1 MKYYILLIYL
11 LAFSLATEGNTAV
24 KDSLSE
30 ALPSASSPLQKLEIM
45 TNLMDLS
52 RQEEQVEYAKQ
63 LYWLAL
69 EEDEDYYKEAALTEI
84 LRFYV
89 NTDAKDSA
97 KVYLA
102 EAERELKGKAR
113 DFLVTYMKTIMDV
126 RVVYYTKGEDRM
138 KLIEKYKLRLE
149 TEKDMPVLDK
159 ISNYYLLGMANSN
172 RVDPKN
178 QDAIYK
184 EVCYYMNN
192 LIELSDNI
200 PLRYSYLF
208 RLNTLNI
215 LSLMEATPE
224 NRVKASLRY
233 LNMQKE
239 YADTKEMKKRPYTS
253 KRHLLNAYS
262 TLATAAETV
271 GKDMAT
277 YYFNYFID
285 LNRKYPEDAAFSAE
299 YDRYFTS
306 LNYYKSIRDFQKAA
320 DYNDSVIYYFRHGD
334 FQFNLTENI
343 VLTLKDK
350 IDCLDSLHRYKDAYE
365 AYKEYSV
372 LLDSARTRSM
382 ENKVEDLEIK
392 KYVDELVVEKKAL
405 EIDLQKSRSQ
415 LYLFLALL
423 ILSICFGIFIF
434 FRLGKIKS
442 LYKELQESNR
452 LVIIASEKAQES
464 ERMKNAFIK
473 NMCHEVRTPL
483 NAINGFAE
491 LITSDGISPEEKK
504 EFSKIIYTN
513 CHNITSMMNDVLV
526 IAQLDSSNEVLPLE
540 PVHISLLC
548 HHEMNKLKK
557 LQQKPDIHYQVEGDK
572 SNDLIY
578 SDPNHFGIIISH
590 LLNNANKFT
599 NQGSITLSYQPEEE
613 GRIMCICVTDT
624 GCGIPADKSE
634 WIFERFTKNDD
645 FIPVRASASTS
656 AASSPNAS
664 TVPSNWIPVTPGE
677 PGSFYG
683 FRLIPTNSQQVFFW
697 QTCPINHHLI
707 SSVFLRC
714 KPFPDIRQFA

>member
-52 RQEEQVEYAKQ
+52 RQEEQVEYDKQ

-334 FQFNLTENI
+334 FQFDLTENI

-645 FIPVRASASTS
+645 FIP
-656 AASSPNAS
+656 
-664 TVPSNWIPVTPGE
+664 
-677 PGSFYG
+677 GSGLGLYLC
-683 FRLIPTNSQQVFFW
+683 RLITQRLNGSLKLD
-697 QTCPINHHLI
+697 TCYTGGARFILRLPINPY
-707 SSVFLRC
+707 
-714 KPFPDIRQFA
+714 K

>member
-149 TEKDMPVLDK
+149 TEKDIPVLDK

-334 FQFNLTENI
+334 FQFDLTENI

-392 KYVDELVVEKKAL
+392 KHVDELVVEKKAL

-590 LLNNANKFT
+590 LLSNANKFT
-599 NQGSITLSYQPEEE
+599 NQGSITLSYRPEEE

-645 FIPVRASASTS
+645 FIP
-656 AASSPNAS
+656 
-664 TVPSNWIPVTPGE
+664 
-677 PGSFYG
+677 GSGLGLYLC
-683 FRLIPTNSQQVFFW
+683 RLITQRLNGSLKLD
-697 QTCPINHHLI
+697 TCYTGGARFILRLPINPY
-707 SSVFLRC
+707 
-714 KPFPDIRQFA
+714 K

>member
-224 NRVKASLRY
+224 NRVKVSLRY

-334 FQFNLTENI
+334 FQFDLTENI

-392 KYVDELVVEKKAL
+392 KNVDELVVEKKAL

-645 FIPVRASASTS
+645 FIP
-656 AASSPNAS
+656 
-664 TVPSNWIPVTPGE
+664 
-677 PGSFYG
+677 GSGLGLYLC
-683 FRLIPTNSQQVFFW
+683 RLITQRLNGSLKLD
-697 QTCPINHHLI
+697 TCYTGGARFILRLPINPY
-707 SSVFLRC
+707 
-714 KPFPDIRQFA
+714 K

>member
-277 YYFNYFID
+277 HYFNYFID

-590 LLNNANKFT
+590 LLSNANKFT
-599 NQGSITLSYQPEEE
+599 NQGSITLSYRPEEE

-645 FIPVRASASTS
+645 FIP
-656 AASSPNAS
+656 
-664 TVPSNWIPVTPGE
+664 
-677 PGSFYG
+677 GSGLGLYLC
-683 FRLIPTNSQQVFFW
+683 RLITQRLNGSLKLD
-697 QTCPINHHLI
+697 TCYTGGARFILRLPINPY
-707 SSVFLRC
+707 
-714 KPFPDIRQFA
+714 K

>member
-52 RQEEQVEYAKQ
+52 LQEEQVEYAKQ

-334 FQFNLTENI
+334 FQFDLTENI

-392 KYVDELVVEKKAL
+392 KHVDELVVEKKAL

-599 NQGSITLSYQPEEE
+599 NQGSITLSYRPEEE

-645 FIPVRASASTS
+645 FIP
-656 AASSPNAS
+656 
-664 TVPSNWIPVTPGE
+664 
-677 PGSFYG
+677 GSGLGLYLC
-683 FRLIPTNSQQVFFW
+683 RLITQRLNGSLKLD
-697 QTCPINHHLI
+697 TCYTGGARFILRLPINPY
-707 SSVFLRC
+707 
-714 KPFPDIRQFA
+714 K

>member
-63 LYWLAL
+63 LYWLVL

-277 YYFNYFID
+277 HYFNYFID

-334 FQFNLTENI
+334 FQFDLTENI

-382 ENKVEDLEIK
+382 EKKVEDLEIK
-392 KYVDELVVEKKAL
+392 KHVDELVVEKKAL

-599 NQGSITLSYQPEEE
+599 NQGSITLSYRPEEE

-645 FIPVRASASTS
+645 FIP
-656 AASSPNAS
+656 
-664 TVPSNWIPVTPGE
+664 
-677 PGSFYG
+677 GSGLGLYLC
-683 FRLIPTNSQQVFFW
+683 RLITQRLNGSLKLD
-697 QTCPINHHLI
+697 TCYTGGARFILRLPINPY
-707 SSVFLRC
+707 
-714 KPFPDIRQFA
+714 K

>member
-52 RQEEQVEYAKQ
+52 RQEEQMEYAKQ

-320 DYNDSVIYYFRHGD
+320 DYNDSVIYYFRHGN
-334 FQFNLTENI
+334 FQFDLTENI

-392 KYVDELVVEKKAL
+392 KHVDELVVEKKAL

-423 ILSICFGIFIF
+423 ILSISFGIFIF

-548 HHEMNKLKK
+548 HHEMNKMKK

-599 NQGSITLSYQPEEE
+599 NQGSITLSYRPEEE

-645 FIPVRASASTS
+645 FIP
-656 AASSPNAS
+656 
-664 TVPSNWIPVTPGE
+664 
-677 PGSFYG
+677 GSGLGLYLC
-683 FRLIPTNSQQVFFW
+683 RLITQRLNGSLKLD
-697 QTCPINHHLI
+697 TCYTGGARFILRLPINPY
-707 SSVFLRC
+707 
-714 KPFPDIRQFA
+714 K

>member
-1 MKYYILLIYL
+1 MKHYILLIYF
-11 LAFSLATEGNTAV
+11 LAFSLSTEANTAV
-24 KDSLSE
+24 KDSLSG
-30 ALPSASSPLQKLEIM
+30 ALSSASSPLQKLEIM
-45 TNLMDLS
+45 TNLMDIS

-63 LYWLAL
+63 LYKLAL

-149 TEKDMPVLDK
+149 TEKGMPVLDK
-159 ISNYYLLGMANSN
+159 IANYYLLGMANSN

-178 QDAIYK
+178 QNAIYK
-184 EVCYYMNN
+184 EICYYMNN
-192 LIELSDNI
+192 LIKLSDNI

-224 NRVKASLRY
+224 DRVKASLLY

-262 TLATAAETV
+262 TLATATETV

-299 YDRYFTS
+299 YDRFFTS

-334 FQFNLTENI
+334 FQFDLTENI

-365 AYKEYSV
+365 AYKEYTV

-392 KYVDELVVEKKAL
+392 KHVDELVVEKKAL
-405 EIDLQKSRSQ
+405 EVDLQKSQSR
-415 LYLFLALL
+415 LYLFLTLL

-452 LVIIASEKAQES
+452 LVVIASEKAQES

-491 LITSDGISPEEKK
+491 LITGDGVSPEE
-504 EFSKIIYTN
+504 
-513 CHNITSMMNDVLV
+513 
-526 IAQLDSSNEVLPLE
+526 
-540 PVHISLLC
+540 
-548 HHEMNKLKK
+548 
-557 LQQKPDIHYQVEGDK
+557 
-572 SNDLIY
+572 
-578 SDPNHFGIIISH
+578 
-590 LLNNANKFT
+590 
-599 NQGSITLSYQPEEE
+599 NQ
-613 GRIMCICVTDT
+613 
-624 GCGIPADKSE
+624 
-634 WIFERFTKNDD
+634 
-645 FIPVRASASTS
+645 
-656 AASSPNAS
+656 
-664 TVPSNWIPVTPGE
+664 
-677 PGSFYG
+677 
-683 FRLIPTNSQQVFFW
+683 
-697 QTCPINHHLI
+697 
-707 SSVFLRC
+707 
-714 KPFPDIRQFA
+714 

>member
-1 MKYYILLIYL
+1 
-11 LAFSLATEGNTAV
+11 
-24 KDSLSE
+24 
-30 ALPSASSPLQKLEIM
+30 
-45 TNLMDLS
+45 
-52 RQEEQVEYAKQ
+52 
-63 LYWLAL
+63 
-69 EEDEDYYKEAALTEI
+69 
-84 LRFYV
+84 
-89 NTDAKDSA
+89 
-97 KVYLA
+97 
-102 EAERELKGKAR
+102 
-113 DFLVTYMKTIMDV
+113 
-126 RVVYYTKGEDRM
+126 M

-277 YYFNYFID
+277 HYFNYFID

-334 FQFNLTENI
+334 FQFDLTENI

-590 LLNNANKFT
+590 LLSNANKFT

-645 FIPVRASASTS
+645 FIP
-656 AASSPNAS
+656 
-664 TVPSNWIPVTPGE
+664 
-677 PGSFYG
+677 GSGLGLYLC
-683 FRLIPTNSQQVFFW
+683 RLITQRLNGSLKLD
-697 QTCPINHHLI
+697 TCYTGGARFILRLPINPY
-707 SSVFLRC
+707 
-714 KPFPDIRQFA
+714 K

>member
-334 FQFNLTENI
+334 FQFDLTENI

-392 KYVDELVVEKKAL
+392 KHVDELVVEKKAL

-513 CHNITSMMNDVLV
+513 CYNITSMMNDVLV
-526 IAQLDSSNEVLPLE
+526 IAQLDSSNEVLPLK
-540 PVHISLLC
+540 PVHIGLLC

-590 LLNNANKFT
+590 LLSNANKFT
-599 NQGSITLSYQPEEE
+599 NQGSITLSYRPEEE

-645 FIPVRASASTS
+645 FIP
-656 AASSPNAS
+656 
-664 TVPSNWIPVTPGE
+664 
-677 PGSFYG
+677 GSGLGLYLC
-683 FRLIPTNSQQVFFW
+683 RLITQRLNGSLKLD
-697 QTCPINHHLI
+697 TCYTGGARFILRLPINPY
-707 SSVFLRC
+707 
-714 KPFPDIRQFA
+714 K

>member
-599 NQGSITLSYQPEEE
+599 NQGSITLSYRPEEE
-613 GRIMCICVTDT
+613 GRIMCIYVTDT

-645 FIPVRASASTS
+645 FIP
-656 AASSPNAS
+656 
-664 TVPSNWIPVTPGE
+664 
-677 PGSFYG
+677 GSGLGLYLC
-683 FRLIPTNSQQVFFW
+683 RLITQRLNGSLKLD
-697 QTCPINHHLI
+697 TCYTGGARFILRLPINPY
-707 SSVFLRC
+707 
-714 KPFPDIRQFA
+714 K

>member
-306 LNYYKSIRDFQKAA
+306 LNYYKSIRNFQKAA

-382 ENKVEDLEIK
+382 EKKVEDLEIK
-392 KYVDELVVEKKAL
+392 KHVDELVVEKKAL

-599 NQGSITLSYQPEEE
+599 NQGSITLSYRPEEE

-645 FIPVRASASTS
+645 FIP
-656 AASSPNAS
+656 
-664 TVPSNWIPVTPGE
+664 
-677 PGSFYG
+677 GSGLGLYLC
-683 FRLIPTNSQQVFFW
+683 RLITQRLNGSLKLD
-697 QTCPINHHLI
+697 TCYTGGARFILRLPINPY
-707 SSVFLRC
+707 
-714 KPFPDIRQFA
+714 K

>member
-149 TEKDMPVLDK
+149 TEKGMPVLDK
-159 ISNYYLLGMANSN
+159 IANYYLLGMANSN

-262 TLATAAETV
+262 TLATATETV

-334 FQFNLTENI
+334 FQFDLTENI

-645 FIPVRASASTS
+645 FIP
-656 AASSPNAS
+656 
-664 TVPSNWIPVTPGE
+664 
-677 PGSFYG
+677 GSGLGLYLC
-683 FRLIPTNSQQVFFW
+683 RLITQRLNGSLKLD
-697 QTCPINHHLI
+697 TCYTGGARFILRLPINPY
-707 SSVFLRC
+707 
-714 KPFPDIRQFA
+714 K

>member
-52 RQEEQVEYAKQ
+52 LQEEQVEYAKQ

-320 DYNDSVIYYFRHGD
+320 DYNDSVIYYFRHGN
-334 FQFNLTENI
+334 FQFDLTENI

-392 KYVDELVVEKKAL
+392 KHVDELVVEKKAL

-423 ILSICFGIFIF
+423 ILSISFGIFIF

-645 FIPVRASASTS
+645 FIP
-656 AASSPNAS
+656 
-664 TVPSNWIPVTPGE
+664 
-677 PGSFYG
+677 GSGLGLYLC
-683 FRLIPTNSQQVFFW
+683 RLITQRLNGSLKLD
-697 QTCPINHHLI
+697 TCYTGGARFILRLPINPY
-707 SSVFLRC
+707 
-714 KPFPDIRQFA
+714 K

>member
-239 YADTKEMKKRPYTS
+239 YADTKEMKTRPYTS

-334 FQFNLTENI
+334 FQFDLTENI

-645 FIPVRASASTS
+645 FIP
-656 AASSPNAS
+656 
-664 TVPSNWIPVTPGE
+664 
-677 PGSFYG
+677 GSGLGLYLC
-683 FRLIPTNSQQVFFW
+683 RLITQRLNGSLKLD
-697 QTCPINHHLI
+697 TCYTGGARFILRLPINPY
-707 SSVFLRC
+707 
-714 KPFPDIRQFA
+714 K

>member
-320 DYNDSVIYYFRHGD
+320 DYNDSVIYYFRHGN
-334 FQFNLTENI
+334 FQFDLTENI

-645 FIPVRASASTS
+645 FIP
-656 AASSPNAS
+656 
-664 TVPSNWIPVTPGE
+664 
-677 PGSFYG
+677 GSGLGLYLC
-683 FRLIPTNSQQVFFW
+683 RLITQRLNGSLKLD
-697 QTCPINHHLI
+697 TCYTGGARFILRLPINPY
-707 SSVFLRC
+707 
-714 KPFPDIRQFA
+714 K

>member
-224 NRVKASLRY
+224 NQVKASLRY

-645 FIPVRASASTS
+645 FIP
-656 AASSPNAS
+656 
-664 TVPSNWIPVTPGE
+664 
-677 PGSFYG
+677 GSGLGLYLC
-683 FRLIPTNSQQVFFW
+683 RLITQRLNGSLKLD
-697 QTCPINHHLI
+697 TCYTGGARFILRLPINPY
-707 SSVFLRC
+707 
-714 KPFPDIRQFA
+714 K

>member
-1 MKYYILLIYL
+1 
-11 LAFSLATEGNTAV
+11 
-24 KDSLSE
+24 
-30 ALPSASSPLQKLEIM
+30 
-45 TNLMDLS
+45 MDLS

-89 NTDAKDSA
+89 NTAAKDSA

-138 KLIEKYKLRLE
+138 KLIEKYNLRLE

-215 LSLMEATPE
+215 QSLMEATPE

-277 YYFNYFID
+277 YYFNYFIE

-334 FQFNLTENI
+334 FQFDLTENI

-392 KYVDELVVEKKAL
+392 KHVDELVVEKKAL

-578 SDPNHFGIIISH
+578 SDPNQFGNIISH

-599 NQGSITLSYQPEEE
+599 NQGSITLSYRPEEE
-613 GRIMCICVTDT
+613 GRIMCSCVTDT
-624 GCGIPADKSE
+624 GFGIPADKSE

-645 FIPVRASASTS
+645 FIP
-656 AASSPNAS
+656 
-664 TVPSNWIPVTPGE
+664 
-677 PGSFYG
+677 GSGLGRYLC
-683 FRLIPTNSQQVFFW
+683 RLITQRLIGSLKLV
-697 QTCPINHHLI
+697 TCFTGGARFILRLPIN
-707 SSVFLRC
+707 
-714 KPFPDIRQFA
+714 PYN

>member
-1 MKYYILLIYL
+1 MP
-11 LAFSLATEGNTAV
+11 N
-24 KDSLSE
+24 
-30 ALPSASSPLQKLEIM
+30 SSIGSHLKKTKTI
-45 TNLMDLS
+45 
-52 RQEEQVEYAKQ
+52 
-63 LYWLAL
+63 
-69 EEDEDYYKEAALTEI
+69 KEAALTEI

-334 FQFNLTENI
+334 FQFDLTENI

-645 FIPVRASASTS
+645 FIP
-656 AASSPNAS
+656 
-664 TVPSNWIPVTPGE
+664 
-677 PGSFYG
+677 GSGLGLYLC
-683 FRLIPTNSQQVFFW
+683 RLITQRLNGSLKLD
-697 QTCPINHHLI
+697 TCYTGGARFILRLPINPY
-707 SSVFLRC
+707 
-714 KPFPDIRQFA
+714 K

>member
-253 KRHLLNAYS
+253 KRHLLNTYS

-334 FQFNLTENI
+334 FQFDLTENI

-599 NQGSITLSYQPEEE
+599 NQGSITLSYRPEEE

-645 FIPVRASASTS
+645 FIP
-656 AASSPNAS
+656 
-664 TVPSNWIPVTPGE
+664 
-677 PGSFYG
+677 GSGLGLYLC
-683 FRLIPTNSQQVFFW
+683 RLITQHLNGSLKLD
-697 QTCPINHHLI
+697 TCYTGGARFILRLPINPY
-707 SSVFLRC
+707 
-714 KPFPDIRQFA
+714 K

>member
-320 DYNDSVIYYFRHGD
+320 DYNDSVIYYFRHGN
-334 FQFNLTENI
+334 FQFDLTENI

-392 KYVDELVVEKKAL
+392 KHVDELVVEKKAL

-423 ILSICFGIFIF
+423 ILSISFGIFIF

-624 GCGIPADKSE
+624 GCGIPTDKSE

-645 FIPVRASASTS
+645 FIP
-656 AASSPNAS
+656 
-664 TVPSNWIPVTPGE
+664 
-677 PGSFYG
+677 GSGLGLYLC
-683 FRLIPTNSQQVFFW
+683 RLITQRLNGSLKLD
-697 QTCPINHHLI
+697 TCYTGGARFILRLPINPY
-707 SSVFLRC
+707 
-714 KPFPDIRQFA
+714 K

>member
-277 YYFNYFID
+277 HYFNYFID

-334 FQFNLTENI
+334 FQFDLTENI

-392 KYVDELVVEKKAL
+392 KHVDELVVEKKAL

-423 ILSICFGIFIF
+423 ILSISFGIFIF

-599 NQGSITLSYQPEEE
+599 NQGSITLSYRPEEE

-645 FIPVRASASTS
+645 FIP
-656 AASSPNAS
+656 
-664 TVPSNWIPVTPGE
+664 
-677 PGSFYG
+677 GSGLGLYLC
-683 FRLIPTNSQQVFFW
+683 RLITQRLNGSLKLD
-697 QTCPINHHLI
+697 TCYTGGARFILRLPINPY
-707 SSVFLRC
+707 
-714 KPFPDIRQFA
+714 K

>member
-126 RVVYYTKGEDRM
+126 RVVYYTKGEARM

-233 LNMQKE
+233 MNMQKE

-306 LNYYKSIRDFQKAA
+306 LNCYKSIRDFQKAA

-392 KYVDELVVEKKAL
+392 KHVDELVVEKKAL

-423 ILSICFGIFIF
+423 ILSISFGIFIF

-599 NQGSITLSYQPEEE
+599 NQGSITLSYRPEEE

-645 FIPVRASASTS
+645 FIP
-656 AASSPNAS
+656 
-664 TVPSNWIPVTPGE
+664 
-677 PGSFYG
+677 GSGLGLYLC
-683 FRLIPTNSQQVFFW
+683 RLITQRLNGSLKLD
-697 QTCPINHHLI
+697 TCYTGGARFILRLPINPY
-707 SSVFLRC
+707 
-714 KPFPDIRQFA
+714 K

>member
-334 FQFNLTENI
+334 FQFDLTENI

-645 FIPVRASASTS
+645 FIP
-656 AASSPNAS
+656 
-664 TVPSNWIPVTPGE
+664 
-677 PGSFYG
+677 GSGLGLYLC
-683 FRLIPTNSQQVFFW
+683 RLITQRLNGSLKLD
-697 QTCPINHHLI
+697 TCYTGEARFILRLPINPY
-707 SSVFLRC
+707 
-714 KPFPDIRQFA
+714 K

>member
-320 DYNDSVIYYFRHGD
+320 DYNDSVIYYFRHGN
-334 FQFNLTENI
+334 FQFDLTENI

-392 KYVDELVVEKKAL
+392 KHVDELVVEKKAL

-572 SNDLIY
+572 SNDLIN

-613 GRIMCICVTDT
+613 GKIMCICVTDT

-645 FIPVRASASTS
+645 FIP
-656 AASSPNAS
+656 
-664 TVPSNWIPVTPGE
+664 
-677 PGSFYG
+677 GSGLGLYLC
-683 FRLIPTNSQQVFFW
+683 RLITQRLNGSLKLD
-697 QTCPINHHLI
+697 TCYTGGARFILRLPINPY
-707 SSVFLRC
+707 
-714 KPFPDIRQFA
+714 K

>member
-178 QDAIYK
+178 QDAIHK

-334 FQFNLTENI
+334 FQFDLTENI

-599 NQGSITLSYQPEEE
+599 NQGSITLSYRPEEE

-645 FIPVRASASTS
+645 FIP
-656 AASSPNAS
+656 
-664 TVPSNWIPVTPGE
+664 
-677 PGSFYG
+677 GSGLGLYLC
-683 FRLIPTNSQQVFFW
+683 RLITQRLNGSLKLD
-697 QTCPINHHLI
+697 TCYTGGARFILRLPINPY
-707 SSVFLRC
+707 
-714 KPFPDIRQFA
+714 K

>member
-320 DYNDSVIYYFRHGD
+320 DYNDSVIYYFRHGN
-334 FQFNLTENI
+334 FQFDLTENI

-392 KYVDELVVEKKAL
+392 KHVDELVVEKKAL

-423 ILSICFGIFIF
+423 ILSISFGIFIF

-599 NQGSITLSYQPEEE
+599 NQGSITLSYRPEEE

-634 WIFERFTKNDD
+634 WIFRTFHQKRRLHPRFGPRPLPLPPHHPTPQR
-645 FIPVRASASTS
+645 FPQTGYLLHRGSPVHFTAS
-656 AASSPNAS
+656 
-664 TVPSNWIPVTPGE
+664 
-677 PGSFYG
+677 
-683 FRLIPTNSQQVFFW
+683 
-697 QTCPINHHLI
+697 
-707 SSVFLRC
+707 
-714 KPFPDIRQFA
+714 D

>member
-285 LNRKYPEDAAFSAE
+285 LNRKYPEDAAFTAE

-334 FQFNLTENI
+334 FQFDLTENI

-645 FIPVRASASTS
+645 FIP
-656 AASSPNAS
+656 
-664 TVPSNWIPVTPGE
+664 
-677 PGSFYG
+677 GSGLGLYLC
-683 FRLIPTNSQQVFFW
+683 RLITQRLNGSLKLD
-697 QTCPINHHLI
+697 TCYTGGARFILRLPINPY
-707 SSVFLRC
+707 
-714 KPFPDIRQFA
+714 K

>member
-320 DYNDSVIYYFRHGD
+320 DYNDSVIYYFRHGN
-334 FQFNLTENI
+334 FQFDLTENI

-382 ENKVEDLEIK
+382 EKKVEDLEIK
-392 KYVDELVVEKKAL
+392 KHVDELVVEKKAL

-423 ILSICFGIFIF
+423 ILSISFGIFIF

-599 NQGSITLSYQPEEE
+599 NQGSITLSYRPEEE

-645 FIPVRASASTS
+645 FIP
-656 AASSPNAS
+656 
-664 TVPSNWIPVTPGE
+664 
-677 PGSFYG
+677 GSGLGLYLC
-683 FRLIPTNSQQVFFW
+683 RLITQRLNGSLKLD
-697 QTCPINHHLI
+697 TCYTGGARFILRLPINPY
-707 SSVFLRC
+707 
-714 KPFPDIRQFA
+714 K

>member
-320 DYNDSVIYYFRHGD
+320 DYNDSVIYYFRHGN
-334 FQFNLTENI
+334 FQFDLTENI
-343 VLTLKDK
+343 VLTLKHK

-392 KYVDELVVEKKAL
+392 KHVDELVVEKKAL

-423 ILSICFGIFIF
+423 ILSISFGIFIF

-599 NQGSITLSYQPEEE
+599 NQGSITLSYRPEEE

-645 FIPVRASASTS
+645 FIP
-656 AASSPNAS
+656 
-664 TVPSNWIPVTPGE
+664 
-677 PGSFYG
+677 GSGLGLYLC
-683 FRLIPTNSQQVFFW
+683 RLITQRLNGSLKLD
-697 QTCPINHHLI
+697 TCYTGGARFILRLPINPY
-707 SSVFLRC
+707 
-714 KPFPDIRQFA
+714 K

>member
-277 YYFNYFID
+277 HYFNYFID

-382 ENKVEDLEIK
+382 EKKVEDLEIK
-392 KYVDELVVEKKAL
+392 KHVDELVVEKKAL

-513 CHNITSMMNDVLV
+513 CHNITSMMNDVRV

-540 PVHISLLC
+540 PVHIGLLC

-590 LLNNANKFT
+590 LLSNANKFT
-599 NQGSITLSYQPEEE
+599 NQGSITLSYRPEEE

-645 FIPVRASASTS
+645 FIP
-656 AASSPNAS
+656 
-664 TVPSNWIPVTPGE
+664 
-677 PGSFYG
+677 GSGLGLYLC
-683 FRLIPTNSQQVFFW
+683 RLITQRLNGSLKLD
-697 QTCPINHHLI
+697 TCYTGGARFILRLPINPY
-707 SSVFLRC
+707 
-714 KPFPDIRQFA
+714 K

>member
-24 KDSLSE
+24 KESLSE

-320 DYNDSVIYYFRHGD
+320 DYNDSVIYYFRHGN
-334 FQFNLTENI
+334 FQFDLTENI

-392 KYVDELVVEKKAL
+392 KHVDELVVEKKAL

-423 ILSICFGIFIF
+423 ILSISFGIFIF

-599 NQGSITLSYQPEEE
+599 NQGSITLSYRPEEE

-645 FIPVRASASTS
+645 FIP
-656 AASSPNAS
+656 
-664 TVPSNWIPVTPGE
+664 
-677 PGSFYG
+677 GSGLGLYLC
-683 FRLIPTNSQQVFFW
+683 RLITQRLNGSLKLD
-697 QTCPINHHLI
+697 TCYTGGARFILRLPINPY
-707 SSVFLRC
+707 
-714 KPFPDIRQFA
+714 K

>member
-1 MKYYILLIYL
+1 
-11 LAFSLATEGNTAV
+11 
-24 KDSLSE
+24 
-30 ALPSASSPLQKLEIM
+30 M

-277 YYFNYFID
+277 HYFNYFID

-306 LNYYKSIRDFQKAA
+306 LNYY
-320 DYNDSVIYYFRHGD
+320 FRHGN
-334 FQFNLTENI
+334 FQFDLTENI

-392 KYVDELVVEKKAL
+392 KHVDELVVEKKAL

-513 CHNITSMMNDVLV
+513 CHNHLHDERCAGNRPTGQQQRGPPAGTGPHRPALSPRDEQIEKVT
-526 IAQLDSSNEVLPLE
+526 AEAGYPLP
-540 PVHISLLC
+540 
-548 HHEMNKLKK
+548 
-557 LQQKPDIHYQVEGDK
+557 
-572 SNDLIY
+572 
-578 SDPNHFGIIISH
+578 
-590 LLNNANKFT
+590 
-599 NQGSITLSYQPEEE
+599 
-613 GRIMCICVTDT
+613 GR
-624 GCGIPADKSE
+624 
-634 WIFERFTKNDD
+634 R
-645 FIPVRASASTS
+645 
-656 AASSPNAS
+656 
-664 TVPSNWIPVTPGE
+664 
-677 PGSFYG
+677 
-683 FRLIPTNSQQVFFW
+683 
-697 QTCPINHHLI
+697 
-707 SSVFLRC
+707 
-714 KPFPDIRQFA
+714 

>member
-52 RQEEQVEYAKQ
+52 RQEEQMEYAKQ

-334 FQFNLTENI
+334 FQFDLTENI

-645 FIPVRASASTS
+645 FIP
-656 AASSPNAS
+656 
-664 TVPSNWIPVTPGE
+664 
-677 PGSFYG
+677 GSGLGLYLC
-683 FRLIPTNSQQVFFW
+683 RLITQRLNGSLKLD
-697 QTCPINHHLI
+697 TCYTGGARFILRLPINPY
-707 SSVFLRC
+707 
-714 KPFPDIRQFA
+714 K

>member
-334 FQFNLTENI
+334 FQFDLTENI

-526 IAQLDSSNEVLPLE
+526 IAQLNSSNEVLPLE

-645 FIPVRASASTS
+645 FIP
-656 AASSPNAS
+656 
-664 TVPSNWIPVTPGE
+664 
-677 PGSFYG
+677 GSGLGLYLC
-683 FRLIPTNSQQVFFW
+683 RLITQRLNGSLKLD
-697 QTCPINHHLI
+697 TCYTGGARFILRLPINPY
-707 SSVFLRC
+707 
-714 KPFPDIRQFA
+714 K

>member
-102 EAERELKGKAR
+102 KAERELKGKAR

-334 FQFNLTENI
+334 FQFDLTENI

-599 NQGSITLSYQPEEE
+599 NQGSITLSYRPEEE

-645 FIPVRASASTS
+645 FIP
-656 AASSPNAS
+656 
-664 TVPSNWIPVTPGE
+664 
-677 PGSFYG
+677 GSGLGLYLC
-683 FRLIPTNSQQVFFW
+683 RLITQRLNGSLKLDTSYTGGARFILRL
-697 QTCPINHHLI
+697 PINPY
-707 SSVFLRC
+707 
-714 KPFPDIRQFA
+714 K

>member
-224 NRVKASLRY
+224 NREKASLRY

-645 FIPVRASASTS
+645 FIP
-656 AASSPNAS
+656 
-664 TVPSNWIPVTPGE
+664 
-677 PGSFYG
+677 GSGLGLYLC
-683 FRLIPTNSQQVFFW
+683 RLITQRLNGSLKLD
-697 QTCPINHHLI
+697 TCYTGGARFILRLPINPY
-707 SSVFLRC
+707 
-714 KPFPDIRQFA
+714 K